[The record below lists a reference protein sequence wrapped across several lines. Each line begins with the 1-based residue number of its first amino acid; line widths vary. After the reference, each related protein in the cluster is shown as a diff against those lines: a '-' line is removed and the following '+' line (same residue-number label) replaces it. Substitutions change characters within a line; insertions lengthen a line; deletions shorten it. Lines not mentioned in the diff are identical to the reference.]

1 MVFLVEG
8 RSGACNSQIE
18 TLLPKDAVLWVFPP
32 SDAIAKNAWARQDP
46 TKYKGSDEVP
56 KLLLGTHN
64 LTFSTGGG
72 NESPGL

>member
-56 KLLLGTHN
+56 KPPPWNPQLNVFNGRR
-64 LTFSTGGG
+64 
-72 NESPGL
+72 E